1 MIVYFCIE
9 RAHSKKKE
17 KKFFWNKATSM
28 KILFDNMYLIP
39 FCSIR
44 NMYISISGRP
54 RPLVLS
60 PFSAFERHPPSTP
73 TRPPHLSNVTTLT
86 F

>member
-9 RAHSKKKE
+9 RAHSKKKK

-28 KILFDNMYLIP
+28 KILFHNMYLIP

-44 NMYISISGRP
+44 NMYISISVRP

-60 PFSAFERHPPSTP
+60 PFSAYTHPQP
-73 TRPPHLSNVTTLT
+73 
-86 F
+86 